1 MDYNSE
7 AELEALSHVA
17 RDASAPREDSAI
29 TPAAS
34 PSPSAMDDGHPG
46 DVVPTKPSSN
56 LSTLREEE
64 FMAANTVLSP
74 KLEEEGHGYFHW
86 EIDNW
91 MALPERAV
99 SQTFTVAGHDW
110 DILLFPRGNQASE
123 TVSLYIECKPKEV
136 KDDKEAGSGGPD
148 EWHSC
153 ALFTLAV
160 SNVDDPEVFKVNSAS
175 HRFTAE
181 ETDWGFTRFSDIRH
195 LLTPADEDTPALIAN
210 RRVRISAYVRVVK
223 DPLGVLWHNFHNYN
237 SRKHTGYV
245 GLRNQGAT
253 CYMNSL
259 LQSLY
264 FTNEFRNA
272 VYQIPTEADDPKKSV
287 ALALQ
292 RVFHSLQVSND
303 AVDTTELTKSF
314 GWDSLESFM
323 QHDVQEFNR
332 VLQDNLETKMK
343 GTVVDGAVAKLFEG
357 KMKSYIRCVN
367 VDYESSRVENYY
379 DISLNVKGCNTL
391 RDSFANYCEVETLN
405 GENKYQAEGFGLQ
418 DAKKGVIFESFPPVL
433 QLQLKRFEYDFRR
446 DAMVKINDRHEFPPT
461 IDLGE
466 FLSDDADRSQSWNYV
481 LHGVLVHSG
490 DLHGG
495 HYFGL
500 LRPNLEEK
508 WYRFDD
514 DRVVPICASEVF
526 EEFYGGDFGPPQP
539 HQHQPLGTTARDRP
553 RPASKRFTNAYM
565 LVYIRE
571 ALRDSVLCPGDAPIP
586 QHLLQRIQD
595 EKDEVARKQREKLE
609 LASTLIVKVVGDDNF
624 EQHQGFDLCYFD
636 QRQPA
641 SNALFCERMP
651 RAMTLAKFKAT
662 YADYIGRSVDDF
674 RLWSMVGRVNK
685 TIRCDAPL
693 VAESLSMTLMQ
704 LKENKSGK
712 WPELRLY
719 CEMRSDDVPDD
730 FDAKIPSELSLV
742 HMRFYDPSRQQVT
755 GVGHTYVHANQ
766 TVRDLMPRLREAA
779 VLSPDTPIT
788 VFEEVKPL
796 LIDLMDPSSTFRK
809 AEIATGDII
818 CFQVSLEAEQQGNY
832 RLPTV
837 ADYFDDMHHRVCV
850 RFVPVPARSDVDN
863 FSNGNGDDAADDG
876 TAGTE
881 TLSPVLHVSSKSL
894 YDDVSYWLAE
904 QLGMRDPLKLRFY
917 NVAPTGQ
924 QRSAVRRTP
933 TTTLGDMLSN
943 SLYSQPPFN
952 SLGVPEYTVM
962 YERLEVDIL
971 QIESM
976 RGIRVTYVGKSM
988 KDELQLEVLV
998 PKAGPAQKLIEAT
1011 YSKVENAL
1019 RSVTQRNG
1027 DGAPPKA
1034 FNLRLYTVASHRVDR
1049 VLDGSERMSELGNPG
1064 VSDIVAEYQSPE
1076 SNLDVIPPAA
1086 AAAAAAQEDDGSRMD
1101 TDDVVVFEKSCTEIE
1116 VFHFYRELNHA
1127 HSVPFLFKVYP
1138 GELWPATWARL
1149 ERKLGLGEK
1158 ELKNLGVVYG
1168 AQGVQELRRCRVIQ
1182 DGEGGASPGSGQGTP
1197 SVTPPPP
1204 QARQPSA
1211 EDVEVDDGTP
1221 SDREM
1226 TTAVDNNSTLCLW
1239 DVIQQ
1244 TRVEEQQRLRMMEDD
1259 PNGLAQMPAMGPPA
1273 GFLGLHHIDRSSRH
1287 RGAHHERAIRIL
1299 N

>member
-1 MDYNSE
+1 
-7 AELEALSHVA
+7 
-17 RDASAPREDSAI
+17 
-29 TPAAS
+29 
-34 PSPSAMDDGHPG
+34 
-46 DVVPTKPSSN
+46 
-56 LSTLREEE
+56 
-64 FMAANTVLSP
+64 
-74 KLEEEGHGYFHW
+74 
-86 EIDNW
+86 
-91 MALPERAV
+91 
-99 SQTFTVAGHDW
+99 
-110 DILLFPRGNQASE
+110 
-123 TVSLYIECKPKEV
+123 
-136 KDDKEAGSGGPD
+136 
-148 EWHSC
+148 
-153 ALFTLAV
+153 
-160 SNVDDPEVFKVNSAS
+160 
-175 HRFTAE
+175 
-181 ETDWGFTRFSDIRH
+181 
-195 LLTPADEDTPALIAN
+195 
-210 RRVRISAYVRVVK
+210 
-223 DPLGVLWHNFHNYN
+223 
-237 SRKHTGYV
+237 
-245 GLRNQGAT
+245 
-253 CYMNSL
+253 
-259 LQSLY
+259 
-264 FTNEFRNA
+264 
-272 VYQIPTEADDPKKSV
+272 
-287 ALALQ
+287 
-292 RVFHSLQVSND
+292 
-303 AVDTTELTKSF
+303 
-314 GWDSLESFM
+314 
-323 QHDVQEFNR
+323 
-332 VLQDNLETKMK
+332 
-343 GTVVDGAVAKLFEG
+343 
-357 KMKSYIRCVN
+357 
-367 VDYESSRVENYY
+367 
-379 DISLNVKGCNTL
+379 
-391 RDSFANYCEVETLN
+391 
-405 GENKYQAEGFGLQ
+405 
-418 DAKKGVIFESFPPVL
+418 
-433 QLQLKRFEYDFRR
+433 
-446 DAMVKINDRHEFPPT
+446 
-461 IDLGE
+461 
-466 FLSDDADRSQSWNYV
+466 
-481 LHGVLVHSG
+481 
-490 DLHGG
+490 
-495 HYFGL
+495 
-500 LRPNLEEK
+500 
-508 WYRFDD
+508 
-514 DRVVPICASEVF
+514 
-526 EEFYGGDFGPPQP
+526 
-539 HQHQPLGTTARDRP
+539 
-553 RPASKRFTNAYM
+553 M

-624 EQHQGFDLCYFD
+624 GQHQGFDLCYFD

-641 SNALFCERMP
+641 SNTLFCERMP

-742 HMRFYDPSRQQVT
+742 HMRFYDPSRQLVT

-850 RFVPVPARSDVDN
+850 RFVPAPARSDVDN

-876 TAGTE
+876 TAGAE

-943 SLYSQPPFN
+943 SLYSQPPLN

-1076 SNLDVIPPAA
+1076 SNLDVIAPAA
-1086 AAAAAAQEDDGSRMD
+1086 AAAAAVQEDDGSRMD
-1101 TDDVVVFEKSCTEIE
+1101 TDDVVVFEK
-1116 VFHFYRELNHA
+1116 
-1127 HSVPFLFKVYP
+1127 
-1138 GELWPATWARL
+1138 
-1149 ERKLGLGEK
+1149 
-1158 ELKNLGVVYG
+1158 
-1168 AQGVQELRRCRVIQ
+1168 
-1182 DGEGGASPGSGQGTP
+1182 
-1197 SVTPPPP
+1197 
-1204 QARQPSA
+1204 
-1211 EDVEVDDGTP
+1211 
-1221 SDREM
+1221 
-1226 TTAVDNNSTLCLW
+1226 
-1239 DVIQQ
+1239 
-1244 TRVEEQQRLRMMEDD
+1244 
-1259 PNGLAQMPAMGPPA
+1259 
-1273 GFLGLHHIDRSSRH
+1273 
-1287 RGAHHERAIRIL
+1287 
-1299 N
+1299 

>member
-1 MDYNSE
+1 
-7 AELEALSHVA
+7 
-17 RDASAPREDSAI
+17 
-29 TPAAS
+29 
-34 PSPSAMDDGHPG
+34 
-46 DVVPTKPSSN
+46 
-56 LSTLREEE
+56 
-64 FMAANTVLSP
+64 
-74 KLEEEGHGYFHW
+74 
-86 EIDNW
+86 
-91 MALPERAV
+91 
-99 SQTFTVAGHDW
+99 
-110 DILLFPRGNQASE
+110 
-123 TVSLYIECKPKEV
+123 
-136 KDDKEAGSGGPD
+136 
-148 EWHSC
+148 
-153 ALFTLAV
+153 
-160 SNVDDPEVFKVNSAS
+160 
-175 HRFTAE
+175 
-181 ETDWGFTRFSDIRH
+181 
-195 LLTPADEDTPALIAN
+195 
-210 RRVRISAYVRVVK
+210 
-223 DPLGVLWHNFHNYN
+223 
-237 SRKHTGYV
+237 
-245 GLRNQGAT
+245 
-253 CYMNSL
+253 
-259 LQSLY
+259 
-264 FTNEFRNA
+264 
-272 VYQIPTEADDPKKSV
+272 
-287 ALALQ
+287 
-292 RVFHSLQVSND
+292 
-303 AVDTTELTKSF
+303 
-314 GWDSLESFM
+314 
-323 QHDVQEFNR
+323 
-332 VLQDNLETKMK
+332 
-343 GTVVDGAVAKLFEG
+343 
-357 KMKSYIRCVN
+357 
-367 VDYESSRVENYY
+367 
-379 DISLNVKGCNTL
+379 
-391 RDSFANYCEVETLN
+391 
-405 GENKYQAEGFGLQ
+405 
-418 DAKKGVIFESFPPVL
+418 
-433 QLQLKRFEYDFRR
+433 
-446 DAMVKINDRHEFPPT
+446 
-461 IDLGE
+461 
-466 FLSDDADRSQSWNYV
+466 
-481 LHGVLVHSG
+481 
-490 DLHGG
+490 
-495 HYFGL
+495 
-500 LRPNLEEK
+500 
-508 WYRFDD
+508 
-514 DRVVPICASEVF
+514 
-526 EEFYGGDFGPPQP
+526 
-539 HQHQPLGTTARDRP
+539 
-553 RPASKRFTNAYM
+553 
-565 LVYIRE
+565 
-571 ALRDSVLCPGDAPIP
+571 
-586 QHLLQRIQD
+586 
-595 EKDEVARKQREKLE
+595 
-609 LASTLIVKVVGDDNF
+609 
-624 EQHQGFDLCYFD
+624 
-636 QRQPA
+636 
-641 SNALFCERMP
+641 
-651 RAMTLAKFKAT
+651 
-662 YADYIGRSVDDF
+662 
-674 RLWSMVGRVNK
+674 
-685 TIRCDAPL
+685 
-693 VAESLSMTLMQ
+693 
-704 LKENKSGK
+704 
-712 WPELRLY
+712 
-719 CEMRSDDVPDD
+719 
-730 FDAKIPSELSLV
+730 
-742 HMRFYDPSRQQVT
+742 
-755 GVGHTYVHANQ
+755 
-766 TVRDLMPRLREAA
+766 
-779 VLSPDTPIT
+779 
-788 VFEEVKPL
+788 VKPL

-850 RFVPVPARSDVDN
+850 RFVPAPARSDVDN

-876 TAGTE
+876 TAGAE

-943 SLYSQPPFN
+943 SLYSQPPLN

-1076 SNLDVIPPAA
+1076 SNLDVIAPAA
-1086 AAAAAAQEDDGSRMD
+1086 TAAVVQEDDGSRMD

-1204 QARQPSA
+1204 QAQQPSA

-1226 TTAVDNNSTLCLW
+1226 TTAVDNNLTLCLW

>member
-1 MDYNSE
+1 M
-7 AELEALSHVA
+7 A
-17 RDASAPREDSAI
+17 RDASVPREDSAT

-34 PSPSAMDDGHPG
+34 PSPSAMDETRPAE
-46 DVVPTKPSSN
+46 VAPTKAPGS
-56 LSTLREEE
+56 LSTLNEEE
-64 FMAANTVLSP
+64 FMTVHTTLPP

-91 MALPERAV
+91 MGLPERAV

-123 TVSLYIECKPKEV
+123 TVSLYIEYKPKEP
-136 KDDKEAGSGGPD
+136 KDGEDSGTPD
-148 EWHSC
+148 DWHSC
-153 ALFTLAV
+153 ALFTLSM
-160 SNVDDPEVFKVNSAS
+160 SNVNDPEVFKVNTAH

-181 ETDWGFTRFSDIRH
+181 EADWGFTRFADIRH
-195 LLTPADEDTPALIAN
+195 LITPLDEEIPALIEN

-223 DPLGVLWHNFHNYN
+223 DPLGVLWHSFHNYN

-245 GLRNQGAT
+245 GLKNQGAT

-292 RVFHSLQVSND
+292 RVFYSLQVSND

-367 VDYESSRVENYY
+367 VEYESSRVENYY

-500 LRPNLEEK
+500 LRPNVEEK

-514 DRVVPICASEVF
+514 DRVVPTCASEVF
-526 EEFYGGDFGPPQP
+526 EEFYGGDFGPPQQP
-539 HQHQPLGTTARDRP
+539 QHQPLGSGARDRP

-571 ALRDSVLCPGDAPIP
+571 ALRDSVLCSGDAPVP
-586 QHLLQRIQD
+586 QHLLQRIQN
-595 EKDEVARKQREKLE
+595 EKDEAARKQREKLE
-609 LASTLIVKVVGDDNF
+609 LASTLVVKVVGDEHF

-651 RAMTLAKFKAT
+651 RTMTLAEFKAR
-662 YADYIGRSVDDF
+662 YAEYIGRSVDDF
-674 RLWSMVGRVNK
+674 RLWSMVGRINK

-712 WPELRLY
+712 WPDLRLY

-730 FDAKIPSELSLV
+730 FDAKVPPELSLV
-742 HMRFYDPSRQQVT
+742 HMRFYDPSRQLMT
-755 GVGHTYVHANQ
+755 GVGHTYVHATQ
-766 TVRDLMPRLREAA
+766 EVRDLMPRLREAA

-788 VFEEVKPL
+788 LFEEVKPSF
-796 LIDLMDPSSTFRK
+796 IERMDLGATFRK
-809 AEIATGDII
+809 AEISTGDII
-818 CFQVSLEAEQQGNY
+818 CFQVSNEADLTRY
-832 RLPTV
+832 RMPTV
-837 ADYFDDMHHRVCV
+837 PHFFDEVQHRVCV
-850 RFVPVPARSDVDN
+850 RFVPRPARNDVDD
-863 FSNGNGDDAADDG
+863 FSNGDDATDDG
-876 TAGTE
+876 TSGAEVLPLILTASCK
-881 TLSPVLHVSSKSL
+881 SP
-894 YDDVSYWLAE
+894 YDEIAQWLAE

-917 NVAPTGQ
+917 TVGPTGQ
-924 QRSAVRRTP
+924 PRLAVRRTP
-933 TTTLGDMLSN
+933 TATLSEMLPN
-943 SLYSQPPFN
+943 SIYTQPPLN
-952 SLGVPEYTVM
+952 SQGVPEHTVM
-962 YERLEVDIL
+962 YERLEVDIM
-971 QIESM
+971 QIENM
-976 RGIRVTYVGKSM
+976 RNIRVTYVGKSM

-998 PKAGPAQKLIEAT
+998 PKAGPPQKLVEAA

-1027 DGAPPKA
+1027 DVAPPKP
-1034 FNLRLYTVASHRVDR
+1034 FSLRLYTVSNHRVDH
-1049 VLDGSERMSELGNPG
+1049 VIDGSERMSELGNLG
-1064 VSDIVAEYQSPE
+1064 VSEIVAERQSPE
-1076 SNLDVIPPAA
+1076 DTLDVIAPMAA
-1086 AAAAAAQEDDGSRMD
+1086 
-1101 TDDVVVFEKSCTEIE
+1101 
-1116 VFHFYRELNHA
+1116 
-1127 HSVPFLFKVYP
+1127 
-1138 GELWPATWARL
+1138 
-1149 ERKLGLGEK
+1149 
-1158 ELKNLGVVYG
+1158 
-1168 AQGVQELRRCRVIQ
+1168 
-1182 DGEGGASPGSGQGTP
+1182 
-1197 SVTPPPP
+1197 
-1204 QARQPSA
+1204 
-1211 EDVEVDDGTP
+1211 
-1221 SDREM
+1221 
-1226 TTAVDNNSTLCLW
+1226 
-1239 DVIQQ
+1239 
-1244 TRVEEQQRLRMMEDD
+1244 
-1259 PNGLAQMPAMGPPA
+1259 
-1273 GFLGLHHIDRSSRH
+1273 
-1287 RGAHHERAIRIL
+1287 
-1299 N
+1299 